1 MALFK
6 KTYQDNLRALKK
18 EQATAKALEVDSC
31 ATQQNIDPFEAY
43 ITDISND
50 ELEPIEQA
58 FLYKKNFAKI
68 KHSYTL
74 DMPADA
80 KYLRRNGNTFES
92 TEVVLPTILSECK
105 SVDTDFLTGYYLAKF
120 HLNMPQVLTSFH
132 AGISKD
138 SMIQGIYNAMLK
150 LRPKAKWQMFGCDA
164 NKTQKYQGI
173 LRNGIRNPCDIYNP
187 NTASSI
193 NIQLS
198 EVLIPQSIDLYTCDI
213 KSNSAADVLK
223 QLLLIREYLTSTAR
237 LVLRLPTNWHSYY
250 TAMQTVLLF
259 CVSHFKTVRVFK
271 TPWGAIPKYY
281 LILKDFKQ
289 PINLQKATALQ
300 TYLNALV
307 ENQNIPLISK
317 TYFDVND
324 QDMILQNI
332 NQAYINM
339 MSFDIKYT
347 SDEALQTWTSIL

>member
-18 EQATAKALEVDSC
+18 EQAMAKVSDAESSTL
-31 ATQQNIDPFEAY
+31 QQNIDPFEAY
-43 ITDISND
+43 ITDLSNE
-50 ELEPIEQA
+50 ELEPIEQS
-58 FLYKKNFAKI
+58 FLYKKNFAKV

-74 DMPADA
+74 DMPVEA
-80 KYLRRNGNTFES
+80 KYLRRNVNVFES
-92 TEVVLPTILSECK
+92 TETILPTILSDCK
-105 SVDTDFLTGYYLAKF
+105 SVDTDFLTGYYLTKF
-120 HLNMPQVLTSFH
+120 YLNMPQVLTSFH

-150 LRPKAKWQMFGCDA
+150 LRPKAKWQMLGCDA
-164 NKTQKYQGI
+164 NKTQKYQAI
-173 LRNGIRNPCDIYNP
+173 IKNGIRSPCDIYNT

-193 NIQLS
+193 DIQLS
-198 EVLIPQSIDLYTCDI
+198 EVLIQQSIDLYTCDI

-250 TAMQTVLLF
+250 TAMQTILLF

-271 TPWGAIPKYY
+271 TPWGIIPKYY
-281 LILKDFKQ
+281 LILRDFKQ
-289 PINLQKATALQ
+289 PINLQRATTLQ
-300 TYLNALV
+300 TYLNALA
-307 ENQNIPLISK
+307 ENQNVPLISK

-324 QDMILQNI
+324 QDMLMQNI

-339 MSFDIKYT
+339 MSFDKKYT
-347 SDEALQTWTSIL
+347 SDEALQAWTNIL

>member
-18 EQATAKALEVDSC
+18 EQAMTKAVEVDPLTC
-31 ATQQNIDPFEAY
+31 QNIDPFEAY

-50 ELEPIEQA
+50 ELEPIEQT

-68 KHSYTL
+68 KHAYTL

-80 KYLRRNGNTFES
+80 KYLRRNGNMFES
-92 TEVVLPTILSECK
+92 TEAILPTILPECK
-105 SVDTDFLTGYYLAKF
+105 SVDTDFLTGYYLAKY

-150 LRPKAKWQMFGCDA
+150 LKPKAKWQMFGCDA
-164 NKTQKYQGI
+164 NKTQKYQNI
-173 LRNGIRNPCDIYNP
+173 LKNGIRNPCDIYNP

-213 KSNSAADVLK
+213 KSNSVADVLK
-223 QLLLIREYLTSTAR
+223 QLLLIREYLTSTAS
-237 LVLRLPTNWHSYY
+237 LVLRLPTNWHAYY

-259 CVSHFKTVRVFK
+259 CVSHFRTVRVFK
-271 TPWGAIPKYY
+271 TPWGVIPKYY

-300 TYLNALV
+300 TYLNALA

-324 QDMILQNI
+324 QEMLMQNI

-347 SDEALQTWTSIL
+347 SDDALQAWTDIL